1 MPLRYETYLR
11 HTFTHNP
18 SHFCDAQQATH
29 ALLENLFFVALQNY
43 NFAALMSEQYL
54 TLTVNI

>member
-1 MPLRYETYLR
+1 MPLRYRTYLR
-11 HTFTHNP
+11 HTFTHKP
-18 SHFCDAQQATH
+18 PHFCDAQQATH
-29 ALLENLFFVALQNY
+29 APLVNVIFVALQNY